1 MSMILNEHIYVR
13 HVLRGRTPETISGLM
28 LDAGCVQAYDSMR
41 TSGWM
46 EVVEQRSALPRH
58 NFVQAGHEDKF
69 DAYCF
74 LGSYADGFA
83 HLYAGAVC
91 YAVQIPDDARNGTAC
106 TISLVTVQGYGD
118 RYLAQGA
125 ILCAI
130 PSTSPLPPTWAEVL
144 AATEATAAEMIV
156 VAANTGTDTSET
168 LSITVSPAIDAHAYS
183 YLHLVLR
190 IADYTAHRDGWYE
203 GGAMIDGSTLAV
215 TYSREVLADDLDACP
230 VLSVSR
236 TVLQPDGSMLT
247 AAGWDQEWRS
257 LGIIDTAEPTETAAQ
272 AAVWATAF
280 GGFPS
285 QEMQALIPATLGG
298 DHPLGAYLQLDAERQ
313 AGCYASCRFF
323 ATSQTDGRTMSK
335 LTFDRAI
342 PAPYAY
348 TRVRLAVYA
357 ITGAVPTAVIG
368 AIDAA
373 TIGAPEFWEG
383 TASTVSIG
391 GASVS
396 CTPLLRMTVRSA
408 IAEDTVFPVT
418 YTSSRPGLL
427 LLVMSLT
434 RMCASPGFTVGVR
447 YGMTFAPDV
456 INLTE

>member
-1 MSMILNEHIYVR
+1 MILNNHIYVR

-28 LDAGCVQAYDSMR
+28 MDAGCVQAYDAMR
-41 TSGWM
+41 TAGWM
-46 EVVEQRSALPRH
+46 EVTEQQAAMPRH
-58 NFVQAGHEDKF
+58 NFVQVGHEDKF

-74 LGSYADGFA
+74 IGSYAAGFA

-91 YAVQIPDDARNGTAC
+91 YAVQIPADAREGTAC
-106 TISLVTVQGYGD
+106 TISAVTVQGYGD

-144 AATEATAAEMIV
+144 AATAATAAEMIV
-156 VAANTGTDTSET
+156 VPSNTGTDTSET
-168 LSITVSPAIDAHAYS
+168 LSITISPAVNAHSYN

-190 IADYTAHRDGWYE
+190 IADYTAHRAGWYE

-215 TYSREVLADDLDACP
+215 TYSRDVFADDLDECP
-230 VLSVSR
+230 VLAVPR
-236 TVLQPDGSMLT
+236 TVVNPDGTMLT
-247 AAGWDQEWRS
+247 SAGWDQAWRS
-257 LGIIDTAEPTETAAQ
+257 AGIVDVNEPADVAAQ

-280 GGFPS
+280 GMFPS
-285 QEMQALIPATLGG
+285 AEMETLMPATLGG
-298 DHPLGAYLQLDAERQ
+298 DHPLGAFLQLDAERR
-313 AGCYASCRFF
+313 AGCHASCRFL
-323 ATSQTDGRTMSK
+323 AIGQTDGRTMTK

-357 ITGAVPTAVIG
+357 ITDLAATAVIG

-373 TIGAPEFWEG
+373 TFADPAFWEG
-383 TASTVSIG
+383 TAAVVGVGGVSR
-391 GASVS
+391 A
-396 CTPLLRMTVRSA
+396 CTPLVRMTVRSA
-408 IAEDTVFPVT
+408 IAEDTVFPIT
-418 YTSSRPGLL
+418 YTSSRPGML

-434 RMCASPGFTVGVR
+434 RMCSSPGFTVGVR
-447 YGMTFAPDV
+447 YGLTFAPDI